1 MLAKFWW
8 GSKDGKRKIH
18 WMSWE
23 KLSKS
28 KKGGGM
34 GFRGIR
40 NFNKALLGKH
50 CWRLMTCEESLLGRV
65 FKSRYYPRTS
75 FLEAKIGYQPSYAWR
90 SIQSA
95 TDVMKLGTR
104 WRIENGEQVKIRE
117 DRWLPN
123 QVGFKVWSR
132 CEMLENGAL
141 VSTLIDKD
149 TKQWNRE
156 LVVQSFY
163 PHEAK
168 QILSIP
174 ISQRLPADKMI
185 WHYERDGE
193 YSV

>member
-18 WMSWE
+18 WMSWA

-34 GFRGIR
+34 GFRGIK

-50 CWRLMTCEESLLGRV
+50 CWRLMTGEESLLGRV

-75 FLEAKIGYQPSYAWR
+75 FLEAKIGYQPSYAWK

-95 TDVMKLGTR
+95 TDVMKLCTR
-104 WRIENGEQVKIRE
+104 WRIGNGEQVKIRD

-132 CEMLENGAL
+132 C
-141 VSTLIDKD
+141 
-149 TKQWNRE
+149 
-156 LVVQSFY
+156 
-163 PHEAK
+163 
-168 QILSIP
+168 
-174 ISQRLPADKMI
+174 
-185 WHYERDGE
+185 
-193 YSV
+193 